1 LIRRTLDLS
10 ALTAC
15 TPFGRDIT
23 AQVNAFLAGPRSFCS
38 FAMSRCSSQFVV
50 GAVSYTP
57 GVLPHPIAL
66 RAQTYFEHEWLSED
80 FIAESRRVAAAA
92 EESGSSPK
100 KHHFVPQMYLKR
112 WALDGKVQRT
122 EVKTRH
128 VHHPQP
134 YAEVARKPNFYTLPR
149 IGSTMD
155 LPLKWVERHLGRIE
169 TACTRHLDVLGDWT
183 GVISNETV
191 KRDMCVFLGLQ
202 TTRTV
207 SNRNRYLALIQAPS
221 QQKRRVMKRLHPQLT
236 SAQLDE
242 AMQRQHS
249 DPKEEALHLLFENVR
264 WPVAHGLYQREWAV
278 YRTASPIITCDD
290 PVIFVAGPSFGRER
304 SLGAESA
311 AVLYPVDPFHV
322 LVMLRPGFSH
332 RGPYRLSRSETESIN
347 VEVVAG
353 ADLGTFERPGDAIA
367 CAITVPPRRQQQL
380 DDEAAALLSDAEL
393 DRVYMQEISPQSR
406 WEPGSSG
413 PPWPVPRWYR

>member
-1 LIRRTLDLS
+1 
-10 ALTAC
+10 
-15 TPFGRDIT
+15 
-23 AQVNAFLAGPRSFCS
+23 
-38 FAMSRCSSQFVV
+38 
-50 GAVSYTP
+50 
-57 GVLPHPIAL
+57 VLPHPIAL
-66 RAQTYFEHEWLSED
+66 RAQTSFEHEWLSED

-249 DPKEEALHLLFENVR
+249 DPKEEALHLLFENAR

-332 RGPYRLSRSETESIN
+332 RGPYRLSRSESESIN

-413 PPWPVPRWYR
+413 PPWPVPRWYC